1 MEITTLIVEPGM
13 LKALAECAS
22 KDEHIPALKCIY
34 FEGNNTNG
42 IDVVSTDGNKLL
54 HIEIDKSCISGEP
67 LKNQKKYEGVLF
79 PVRLIP
85 KGLTK
90 TQKVKISDFK
100 QMGIRIT

>member
-13 LKALAECAS
+13 LKALAECVS
-22 KDEHIPALKCIY
+22 KDEYKPVLKCIY
-34 FEGNNTNG
+34 FEGNSTNG

-54 HIEIDKSCISGEP
+54 HIEIDKSCMSGEP
-67 LKNQKKYEGVLF
+67 LKKYDGVLF

-90 TQKVKISDFK
+90 TQKVKISISRN
-100 QMGIRIT
+100 GIRIT